1 VSWNCCARLAAGWE
15 LTYVFLATHANP
27 ATTPTIARKLEAVRT
42 VGTVMS
48 QAAATMGIANATV
61 P

>member
-1 VSWNCCARLAAGWE
+1 
-15 LTYVFLATHANP
+15 LTYVLLATHPNP
-27 ATTPTIARKLEAVRT
+27 ATTPTIAKKLEAVRM
-42 VGTVMS
+42 VGTVTS